1 MVGTKLYIL
10 PLPTAGDRHQLAT
23 LIRNPLLQ
31 AIDTTINIYIESVQG
46 LQPSLALPPGT
57 AAAAKVAAALSTASS
72 SSSGGAAKGSGTT
85 PGTPALPSLTPGALV
100 GGPAGGG
107 LAGTTSGMLDSTE
120 EGSSGDDE
128 DTAFPAVGAGRTPP
142 GSPSSSSSSSPSRPS
157 VLSQQQQQQGK
168 ERRIAVVATNLDTK
182 LQRSTRQ
189 RPLAAGKFVVV
200 QVRYICSTCA
210 VQVCC

>member
-1 MVGTKLYIL
+1 M
-10 PLPTAGDRHQLAT
+10 
-23 LIRNPLLQ
+23 Q

-72 SSSGGAAKGSGTT
+72 SSSSSGRETKGSGTT
-85 PGTPALPSLTPGALV
+85 NSIAAAPSSIPGAT
-100 GGPAGGG
+100 AGDG

-128 DTAFPAVGAGRTPP
+128 DTAFPAVGAGRIPP